1 MIQESLKVEGM
12 TCQHCVETITEALG
26 EIVGT
31 NKIEVYLDKK
41 EVQINYN
48 EKETNLKEISNKIV
62 EMGFEVGKN
71 QNR

>member
-12 TCQHCVETITEALG
+12 TCQHCVKTITEALG

-31 NKIEVYLDKK
+31 NKVEVYLDKK

-62 EMGFEVGKN
+62 EMGFELGKN
-71 QNR
+71 QNS